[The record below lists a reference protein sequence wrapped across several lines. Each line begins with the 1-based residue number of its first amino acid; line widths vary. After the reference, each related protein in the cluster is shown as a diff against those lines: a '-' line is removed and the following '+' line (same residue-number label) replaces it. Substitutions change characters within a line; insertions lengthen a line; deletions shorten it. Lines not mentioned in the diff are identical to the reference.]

1 MGDNKLYLLLLLSI
15 VVFSDA
21 QDEEAQCLLAK
32 RYRSFHKYEYLY
44 ESESLNGLNGALN
57 GPKASCKVEIE
68 VPGTCHYVVHTKECT
83 LSEVIDTDTDG
94 SPVFRPAAA
103 SDNFKAEME
112 KNPLKVIVEGDN
124 DIKLFPE
131 DDELINILNIK
142 RGIISALAVP
152 VLEEERNN
160 RMPTIFGLCK
170 TEYTVNARG
179 DIATDVTLT
188 RDLSRCD
195 NFRPIK
201 DHTSPL
207 ALITGMNYGLAQL
220 FNSKQT
226 CNYKFDNTLKHMTSG
241 VCTENH
247 LLVPFSHQEKYGI
260 TNVAKQTV
268 SLVGVTEYNDRVF
281 DHNEANMKPL
291 YLDASIDMSPIQDEK
306 AILTVMTELAD
317 LSKTNNGR
325 RRAHLAQKLVSMMRK
340 ANADTLSA
348 FLPEALTVSR
358 FLTYQALFQCGTP
371 ECSSAIMKFLRISG
385 SSTAEIDTAVYAMGL
400 VPNPSRALVKEMLE
414 MARYKPTKL
423 IYYATSNAVRRLY
436 TAEGKVTPEI
446 QAAADYVSEEIGDCT
461 GDQEHIYLTLRVTGN
476 MAAAVGAASPALKS
490 AVIQCI
496 SQPAATPKVQQA
508 AIQVFRLTPIPEEG
522 RSVLL
527 QVVLDGVAPLQKRIA
542 AYLILMKDPQAD
554 ELTQITAALPNEQN
568 LQAKS
573 FFISHMTNIL
583 SSTAPETRQ
592 LRERILDALQG
603 NEIGEVMNPAQFS
616 RNYKIG
622 SLQGSMIFGEDELP
636 KEIVLEMTL
645 NAFGFDFD
653 MFEVGVEGKGFEP
666 TVEALFGPNGF
677 FPDTVMKTIY
687 FAADKMPP
695 QFNQVL
701 RNIIPELRNDR
712 KKRQATQNIVRE
724 ITQNVEKL
732 INDLKAQDTPE
743 AMLYLRLLGAELG
756 YLKMEDMQELAHAV
770 SKVVEKLLKMF
781 PAEYIKGLF
790 SSTDNELFLHYMFM
804 DNEFYLPTG
813 PGVPLRVALSGTFA
827 PGFKGGLKIARDMS
841 EISCM
846 PSVGVEFVT
855 EIGTHLPDYVQSGL
869 EMHTSLYHERG
880 ITAKLALAQN
890 QIKLT
895 IPAPETPSKL
905 ISITNS
911 LFSVAGDDIKT
922 VPAMM
927 NRINKEECNPIFPGL
942 NLCGAVQFSYGTSND
957 ASPYF
962 PLSGDSS
969 YEVELRP
976 TGEVSEYTATIT
988 YAHEQMVDK
997 VTIDVKAEGT
1007 PTEATA
1013 QMMFNRKT
1021 YTASAELQIPE
1032 YIDVGFRIDTAD
1044 QPSTAR
1050 GARGVKIDFLNNNVA
1065 QGSLV
1070 GLAKIDALKEAM
1082 LQVQLLVPSLQTD
1095 AKMTANLKRA
1105 EDLVLELESD
1115 IKFFKASSVQNL
1127 VLKYDDERI
1136 KAEIKSD
1143 VSCETES
1150 ILSEF
1155 DAILDQRIGKTDMTV
1170 RHVLTS
1176 SVQATNNYLEA
1187 SKIPFVEELRV
1198 PAFPKIDVP
1207 KTLFMNIGAGAEY
1220 RFANQYYTFDFF
1232 LPLGGK
1238 SSMDLNFPSALT
1250 TPQLALPMLGLE
1262 LAPISVPIPEIV
1274 VPERMTLH
1282 MPKLGMATVS
1292 GKLSSNLYN
1301 MEANASAG
1309 RDLVEHLS
1317 YSAKLDATGT
1327 GPVDILDF
1335 RVQGLALLSGSS
1347 DSDVLTAKVNTAVT
1361 NKLIDVRVN
1370 IQEELTL
1377 KEMTVKSS
1385 SNFEANTALG
1395 VKASLE
1401 HTGQLAM
1408 APGEISGDSN
1418 LKGSVTGLVQGDVTL
1433 EQSLALFPFRPEGR
1447 IQSSLKVDS
1456 TALQAENR
1464 ITATFANGELSVQLN
1479 TEVLGERLTHT
1490 AEVTFMQSRFAVKS
1504 DAKALALGM
1513 KIQNIAEASVGAR
1526 DMNIKFETTTDSGNH
1541 VKSLITAILNEN
1553 GLAVNGTASAKV
1565 AGHTASHRS
1574 KLTLNKNGLV
1584 TSCNTN
1590 LKSPLILSNTFR
1602 CSLDRTK
1609 ASLSVKTNAKFV
1621 NLDLTNDI
1629 SMTASTSS
1637 LALTCKSQGSFAK
1650 DLGYVNDISV
1660 QAEPY
1665 SAVVNINND
1674 LKILPIQINNGA
1686 VLKAEPY
1693 KADLTG
1699 SVKVALNA
1707 EELKHTYEIKYA
1719 DLTATAKCSTTGKLM
1734 GSHMSHDSEIEIAG
1748 LSVRI
1753 NNNAN
1758 FNSQPVRLS
1767 TTLQATAVPFSFN
1780 LNALANGDGELNL
1793 YGKQNAQVY
1802 TKILLKAEPLALAHS
1817 HECRISTKHEFSND
1831 VTVEMNLDN
1840 KVDTVLTPSEQ
1851 TATIRMKSKVN
1862 NNEIS
1867 QDVSAYNND
1876 KRIGLEVSGV
1886 FTNIDI
1892 SDQDF
1897 SLSGFLKY
1905 DKNSESHVISLPF
1918 IESLPAVAEYI
1929 KNTAVTIIE
1938 ALQNYIKTEDFVDKI
1953 QTLLQYVRDVVT
1965 DLNLEEKVVQLK
1977 NDLIMFAQDCPITV
1991 ESLEASVVK
2000 LSTAAQMM
2008 QSEVEKLVKEMVKN
2022 GAPTV
2027 QKLTEKLNALMEEY
2041 KISSLLV
2048 AVIEA
2053 IENVIKQIDIMTLK
2067 DSSIAFLYNLNEQ
2080 YAIKDTLEEM
2090 VRDLKEM
2097 VANFDMAKFVEDVKD
2112 FIISFDIKEYTE
2124 DLMDLFPTEKI
2135 SKYAN
2140 RLKQLI
2146 TDLDITGRCKIFFSN
2161 MKDILVK
2168 YGVDKKIEEFLDRI
2182 VELIKQFKI
2191 DQTVQVLTDTLKSI
2205 QHPFPN
2211 LLDEAITYLKTTE
2224 MKDIIEDLNKYLEAL
2239 VQKIRSFDYNAFVDE
2254 ANQKISEC
2262 TTKLNDLIVSLELP
2276 QKLEA
2281 ATEFINYAVS
2291 SFSAFFE
2298 ELKAVKVADV
2308 LKIIDNVVLNNIK
2321 AFSETFKQKINDI
2334 NLKEQIISTLNDVSD
2349 IYTRFLDDVT
2359 ATINDIIDMAQSILG
2374 DQPVFTELKQIIE
2387 GIISGLKTAELV
2399 TPSFD
2404 IPFTNLMVPSKSFKL
2419 NQLDN
2424 IELPTQFELPE
2435 FIFLGTYTVPAFTI
2449 RLDEF
2454 KQMLLELID
2463 FITNFEI
2470 ERLTNNTYFG
2480 ELTLNY
2486 LPDFSAITLP
2496 EITLPDISFPAIP
2509 KLRDEYMLN
2518 IPLRIPEIKLPKIPD
2533 AVVMPAFGKLYSD
2546 IRLRSPIYTLRTS
2559 AEIQNSTDNKQMHHF
2574 TAFLTSMGSS
2584 ARFPILNFNLDSTAR
2599 IGIPRMSRLIIA
2611 ETLKFVH
2618 SALTVEHQASVTFYG
2633 LSAQATAQTTMKAKT
2648 ELYQA
2653 DFVNK
2658 AFFAVEGG
2666 MSASF
2671 DTTYKHQLEVPFLSV
2686 VSEVALTQSGVALQK
2701 DGTIKLTVKTLS
2713 TDKRR
2718 QFEFSDLYTYKNDIS
2733 FVMDLRSVK
2742 LTFTEEFDSDAL
2754 NIKETLYF
2762 EAVALSH
2769 IDFNG
2774 TIETKSPLIKKSL
2787 AVASGRAHLGDMKV
2801 ELEATHDTELVGD
2814 ISGTLSS
2821 AFHLMMRPIEI
2832 VIDFQNKANAKA
2844 KLEESL
2850 SAKID
2855 LQNDYAV
2862 ILNTQKQR
2870 VSTVA
2875 LVRFNQ
2881 YKYTYNFTADNM
2893 NTEAGV
2899 YAAVNGETDLEFLNV
2914 PINIPEIV
2922 MPVFDFTIPPVNNL
2936 NLYEHFGLK
2945 NLLTTTKHTIDVDAK
2960 TVYQKRFPPIIDLGL
2975 VTVPAFGNLNSELSF
2990 KSSVFNLNANA
3001 GIQGDDDLVI
3011 RIAATSTSVYEP
3023 LKARLEGTS
3032 RLTSKR
3038 ALKLATALSLENNH
3052 VKGSHN
3058 STMTLNIN
3066 RLQAAVSVNTFAKV
3080 NLPILTFEANH
3091 KLNADTKT
3099 QQKAASTLSMK
3110 YTFDFPI
3117 IKAVGSGNAE
3127 NTMKLE
3133 GTVSFISAESKT
3145 KAMID
3150 GTLLETGIVQGDLDN
3165 EASFYMN
3172 GQVTR
3177 SKLKTDG
3184 NINVNYADMKV
3195 QFDVDE
3201 NLELEAS
3208 ISRVYTVLN
3217 SVSNNEINIA
3227 ALNTKGKHVAKAT
3240 IDLVSMDSLTADVEF
3255 DLSQPSTFGDLTA
3268 YEKTQ
3273 VEISPSKQKI
3283 SYTTDMASPVYSM
3296 KVTVDV
3302 EAPVFK
3308 VDFKSSA
3315 KSPAVFL
3322 GYNLDSYISTTMEDG
3337 ALSATAKA
3345 FLEHNDFTVDFNNV
3359 ISLSGPKHT
3368 LSMDITSPTF
3378 TDVNLRYTAQRDRVI
3393 TSVSTPAAGTLGFEL
3408 DGQTPSEMST
3418 RLYSRS
3424 TSAPESDILT
3434 IRMAATGEKLQ
3445 FLATYNLDAPTAMVM
3460 GLKERLSSITSTI
3473 SNFGEKYGI
3482 CAAVGGLKETIVN
3495 ALTEAFT
3502 VVSNHAPDLSQLSV
3516 LYRNVVVQ
3524 YQKAIQSLLNAAIK
3538 FLKETQIKLPGM
3550 EESTLLEICNKIK
3563 SNVFVVL
3570 QQIFTAIS
3578 DNLEEFIASFSKT
3591 ISTVQVTL
3599 PSGDVMTGEQ
3609 ILDYVKSNLR
3619 RLVTRIVNSVKQLES
3634 LDQILEK
3641 LRDTL
3646 QEVVEKAQEFVDTI
3660 RSDVIDAVA
3669 LYINEY
3675 YSNFITLVKR
3685 LVEKADA
3692 LLTFNQLTGFVE
3704 QCMEFILSV
3713 LSELTNVVSRI
3724 LPAEADALVKVQDGR
3739 LEVEL
3744 PFPFQQ

>member
-1 MGDNKLYLLLLLSI
+1 
-15 VVFSDA
+15 
-21 QDEEAQCLLAK
+21 
-32 RYRSFHKYEYLY
+32 
-44 ESESLNGLNGALN
+44 
-57 GPKASCKVEIE
+57 
-68 VPGTCHYVVHTKECT
+68 
-83 LSEVIDTDTDG
+83 
-94 SPVFRPAAA
+94 
-103 SDNFKAEME
+103 ME

-260 TNVAKQTV
+260 TNVNRLSDCKLSA
-268 SLVGVTEYNDRVF
+268 LLD
-281 DHNEANMKPL
+281 EANMKPL

-400 VPNPSRALVKEMLE
+400 VPNPSRALVKEMLV

-592 LRERILDALQG
+592 LREKILDALQG

-712 KKRQATQNIVRE
+712 KKRQVLE

-756 YLKMEDMQELAHAV
+756 YLKMEDMQQLAHAV
-770 SKVVEKLLKMF
+770 SKV
-781 PAEYIKGLF
+781 YIKGLF

-827 PGFKGGLKIARDMS
+827 PGFKGGSLSCLPQS

-1070 GLAKIDALKEAM
+1070 GLAKYMPHPPNQYNGL
-1082 LQVQLLVPSLQTD
+1082 
-1095 AKMTANLKRA
+1095 
-1105 EDLVLELESD
+1105 
-1115 IKFFKASSVQNL
+1115 
-1127 VLKYDDERI
+1127 
-1136 KAEIKSD
+1136 
-1143 VSCETES
+1143 
-1150 ILSEF
+1150 
-1155 DAILDQRIGKTDMTV
+1155 
-1170 RHVLTS
+1170 
-1176 SVQATNNYLEA
+1176 
-1187 SKIPFVEELRV
+1187 PF
-1198 PAFPKIDVP
+1198 
-1207 KTLFMNIGAGAEY
+1207 NSGAGAEY
-1220 RFANQYYTFDFF
+1220 RFASQYYTFDFF

-1238 SSMDLNFPSALT
+1238 SSKDLNFPSALT

-1292 GKLSSNLYN
+1292 GKLSSNLFN

-1385 SNFEANTALG
+1385 SNFEADTALG

-1433 EQSLALFPFRPEGR
+1433 VQSLALFPFRPEGR

-1590 LKSPLILSNTFR
+1590 LKSSLILSNTFR

-1650 DLGYVNDISV
+1650 DLRYVNDISV

-1665 SAVVNINND
+1665 SAVVNINNE
-1674 LKILPIQINNGA
+1674 LTILPIQINNEA
-1686 VLKAEPY
+1686 VFKAEPY

-2008 QSEVEKLVKEMVKN
+2008 QSEVEKLVKEMVKS

-2041 KISSLLV
+2041 NISSLLV

-2374 DQPVFTELKQIIE
+2374 DQPIFTELKQIIE

-2671 DTTYKHQLEVPFLSV
+2671 DTTYKHQLDVPFLSV
-2686 VSEVALTQSGVALQK
+2686 VSEVALTQSVVALQK
-2701 DGTIKLTVKTLS
+2701 DGTIKLTVITLS

-2754 NIKETLYF
+2754 NIKETLNF

-2774 TIETKSPLIKKSL
+2774 KIETKSPLIKKSL

-2814 ISGTLSS
+2814 ISGTLSN

-2870 VSTVA
+2870 ISTVA

-3322 GYNLDSYISTTMEDG
+3322 GYNLDSEY
-3337 ALSATAKA
+3337 L
-3345 FLEHNDFTVDFNNV
+3345 L
-3359 ISLSGPKHT
+3359 GPKHT
-3368 LSMDITSPTF
+3368 MSMDITSPTF

-3393 TSVSTPAAGTLGFEL
+3393 ASVSTPAAGTLGFEL

-3424 TSAPESDILT
+3424 T
-3434 IRMAATGEKLQ
+3434 
-3445 FLATYNLDAPTAMVM
+3445 V
-3460 GLKERLSSITSTI
+3460 
-3473 SNFGEKYGI
+3473 SNFLNY
-3482 CAAVGGLKETIVN
+3482 
-3495 ALTEAFT
+3495 
-3502 VVSNHAPDLSQLSV
+3502 
-3516 LYRNVVVQ
+3516 VQ
-3524 YQKAIQSLLNAAIK
+3524 
-3538 FLKETQIKLPGM
+3538 F
-3550 EESTLLEICNKIK
+3550 
-3563 SNVFVVL
+3563 
-3570 QQIFTAIS
+3570 
-3578 DNLEEFIASFSKT
+3578 
-3591 ISTVQVTL
+3591 ISTF
-3599 PSGDVMTGEQ
+3599 EF
-3609 ILDYVKSNLR
+3609 
-3619 RLVTRIVNSVKQLES
+3619 S
-3634 LDQILEK
+3634 L
-3641 LRDTL
+3641 
-3646 QEVVEKAQEFVDTI
+3646 
-3660 RSDVIDAVA
+3660 
-3669 LYINEY
+3669 Y
-3675 YSNFITLVKR
+3675 
-3685 LVEKADA
+3685 
-3692 LLTFNQLTGFVE
+3692 
-3704 QCMEFILSV
+3704 
-3713 LSELTNVVSRI
+3713 
-3724 LPAEADALVKVQDGR
+3724 
-3739 LEVEL
+3739 
-3744 PFPFQQ
+3744 